1 MIPNLWK
8 AYGAIW
14 SLYLILAVADGVR
27 GAAWKG
33 GPIRTPIVPLVCAA
47 VHGVYGLSTL
57 VGLFMLPFN
66 SGSRVCI
73 LPPRAFHRLVDHF
86 HDRERVEGDLGRG
99 TEPAPR
105 R

>member
-33 GPIRTPIVPLVCAA
+33 GHTRTPILPLVCAA

-57 VGLFMLPFN
+57 VGLFMFGLADIEDGGPEK
-66 SGSRVCI
+66 
-73 LPPRAFHRLVDHF
+73 L
-86 HDRERVEGDLGRG
+86 
-99 TEPAPR
+99 APR
-105 R
+105 